1 LSRRREVSER
11 WPELRFGSVQIATHE
26 DAHVFEV
33 QVFLGAMDPNAVAV
47 ELYADPRDGAGAV
60 REAMTRTLALEGE
73 TGGYLYTGKVTAT
86 RPAGDYTPRI
96 VPHGDGVAVPL
107 EAAQILWQR

>member
-1 LSRRREVSER
+1 
-11 WPELRFGSVQIATHE
+11 
-26 DAHVFEV
+26 
-33 QVFLGAMDPNAVAV
+33 MDPDAVAV
-47 ELYADPRDGAGAV
+47 ELYADPRDGAGPV

-96 VPHGDGVAVPL
+96 VPHGEGVAVPL